1 MAATWKIVQLDY
13 TVSLD
18 SKTNV
23 VTNVHWDCTDKD
35 ADGNAGRTYGAQGIP
50 TDDLS
55 DFIAYDDITE
65 ATAIAW
71 LKEALGADAVSENEA
86 AVAAQITVLQ
96 TPVNGSGVPWLVL
109 SQRYKMQ

>member
-1 MAATWKIVQLDY
+1 MAATWSIGQLDY

-23 VTNVHWDCTDKD
+23 VTNIHWDCTDKD
-35 ADGNAGRTYGAQGIP
+35 ADDNHGRTYGSQGIP

-71 LKEALGADAVSENEA
+71 LKDALGEDEVSDQEA
-86 AVAAQITVLQ
+86 AVAAQIALLK
-96 TPVNGSGVPWLVL
+96 TPVDGSGKPWAA
-109 SQRYKMQ
+109 

>member
-1 MAATWKIVQLDY
+1 MAATWSINQLDY

-23 VTNVHWDCTDKD
+23 VTNIHWDCNDKD
-35 ADGNAGRTYGAQGIP
+35 ADGNQGRTYGSQAIA

-65 ATAIAW
+65 ANGIAW
-71 LKEALGADAVSENEA
+71 LKAALGDDGVSDQEA
-86 AVAAQITVLQ
+86 AVAAQIALLKP
-96 TPVNGSGVPWLVL
+96 PVDGSGKPWAA
-109 SQRYKMQ
+109 

>member
-1 MAATWKIVQLDY
+1 MAATWSIVQLDY

-23 VTNVHWDCTDKD
+23 VTNIHWDCTDTD
-35 ADGNAGRTYGAQGIP
+35 VDGNAGRTYGSTGIP

-65 ATAIAW
+65 ANAIAW
-71 LKEALGADAVSENEA
+71 VKVALGDDGVSDQEDS
-86 AVAAQITVLQ
+86 VAAQIAVLK
-96 TPVNGSGVPWLVL
+96 TPVSGSGSPWAA
-109 SQRYKMQ
+109 

>member
-1 MAATWKIVQLDY
+1 MSATWKIVQLDY

-86 AVAAQITVLQ
+86 TVASQIAVLQ
-96 TPVNGSGVPWLVL
+96 TPINGSGVPWAA
-109 SQRYKMQ
+109 